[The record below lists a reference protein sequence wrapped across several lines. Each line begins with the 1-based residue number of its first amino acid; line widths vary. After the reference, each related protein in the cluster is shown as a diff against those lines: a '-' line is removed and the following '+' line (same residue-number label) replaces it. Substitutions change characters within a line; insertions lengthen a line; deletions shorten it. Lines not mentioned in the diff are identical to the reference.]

1 MHDDMNTC
9 RRNPGDPNPP
19 VAARRSGLVRG
30 ARVLPVIALLCATL
44 AVPPSASARNVEDRY
59 NLISAFLYNFLLFTE
74 WPDDDAAAPMVIGVL
89 GDNPF
94 GKAAAAIEQK
104 KVGPRPVRMRFFK
117 AADEVTPVHVLFV
130 PLARDGEAEAICRA
144 ARGRAMLTVGEGEQ
158 FTRRGGMI
166 RFFEQSDQFG
176 AEAVLRIEI
185 NEAVAEAEGL
195 RFRAKLLR
203 LAQRV
208 SHPPPG
214 GP

>member
-1 MHDDMNTC
+1 M
-9 RRNPGDPNPP
+9 P
-19 VAARRSGLVRG
+19 VRG
-30 ARVLPVIALLCATL
+30 ARVWGLTALLLGML
-44 AVPPSASARNVEDRY
+44 AAPPSSVARTVEDRY

-74 WPDDDAAAPMVIGVL
+74 WPDDDAAAPMVIGVM

-94 GKAAAAIEQK
+94 GKASAAIEQK
-104 KVGPRPVRMRFFK
+104 KVGKRPVQVRFFK
-117 AADEVTPVHVLFV
+117 DIAEVTPVHVLFV

-144 ARGRAMLTVGEGEQ
+144 VRGRAMLTVGEGEQ

-166 RFFEQSDQFG
+166 RFFEQADQFG

-185 NEAVAEAEGL
+185 NEAVADAEGL

-208 SHPPPG
+208 SYPPPG